1 MQEEE
6 EERIK
11 RWKEFLDRLEA
22 TAVPSNDSLV
32 EVERSSAV
40 LNVEGRNDSYHE
52 GASPEIAIE
61 TKREGTTHKIQRWSP
76 LRSSLTPI
84 EQLMSY
90 RVKKW
95 SVPTSN
101 RKAACTSGYCHT
113 LDENRDVCGQV
124 GGASEEWSTKEFDNV
139 ERLKMQEAPHIADLD
154 LKEVAHFPC
163 MEELESLVH
172 GGVPMALRGEVQ
184 ADLCW

>member
-11 RWKEFLDRLEA
+11 RWKDFLDKLEA

-32 EVERSSAV
+32 EVECSSAV
-40 LNVEGRNDSYHE
+40 SYVEGRNDSYYE
-52 GASPEIAIE
+52 GASPEISVE

-84 EQLMSY
+84 EQLISY

-95 SVPTSN
+95 SEPTSN

-113 LDENRDVCGQV
+113 LDENRDV
-124 GGASEEWSTKEFDNV
+124 GASEEWSTKEFDNV
-139 ERLKMQEAPHIADLD
+139 ERQKMQEAPHIVDLD
-154 LKEVAHFPC
+154 LKEVSHFPWI
-163 MEELESLVH
+163 EELESLVH
-172 GGVPMALRGEVQ
+172 GGVPTTLRGEVQ
-184 ADLCW
+184 ADFCC